1 MQVSLLFFC
10 DAPEWVICPDC
21 SPRALAGDEFYG
33 LCPSTLRRSTSGG
46 TVRRLVLSFWIS
58 LDGYSCDEGSELYR
72 VMQELPDDQQQD
84 EYFVSRLRQAGT
96 HIMGRVTY
104 ESMAEFWPKYDNPVA
119 AAMNDI
125 PKVVFSRT
133 LRSAGWP
140 ESRIASGDT
149 AEEIARLK
157 AEPGGE
163 IVAHGGVEFARSLI
177 RLGLVDE
184 YRLLVL
190 PAAVGQG
197 QPLFTNLDHPL
208 TLRLTACRGFSSG
221 LLELVYSPS

>member
-1 MQVSLLFFC
+1 
-10 DAPEWVICPDC
+10 
-21 SPRALAGDEFYG
+21 
-33 LCPSTLRRSTSGG
+33 
-46 TVRRLVLSFWIS
+46 
-58 LDGYSCDEGSELYR
+58 
-72 VMQELPDDQQQD
+72 MQEMPDDEQQD
-84 EYFVSRLRQAGT
+84 EYGVSRLRQAGT

-104 ESMAEFWPKYDNPVA
+104 EAMAEFWPKFDNPIA

-133 LRSAGWP
+133 LQSADWP

-149 AEEIARLK
+149 AAEIARLK

-163 IVAHGGVEFARSLI
+163 IVAHGGVGFARSLI

-197 QPLFTNLDHPL
+197 QPLFTDLDHPL
-208 TLRLTACRGFSSG
+208 TLRLLECRGFASG
-221 LLELVYSPS
+221 LMELVYSPS

>member
-1 MQVSLLFFC
+1 M
-10 DAPEWVICPDC
+10 
-21 SPRALAGDEFYG
+21 
-33 LCPSTLRRSTSGG
+33 RR
-46 TVRRLVLSFWIS
+46 VVLSFWLS
-58 LDGYSCDEGSELYR
+58 LDGYSCDEGSELYQF
-72 VMQELPDDQQQD
+72 MQQMPDGDQAEEED
-84 EYFVSRLRQAGT
+84 GISRLRKVGT

-104 ESMAEFWPKYDNPVA
+104 ERMAEFWPKLDNPVA

-133 LRSAGWP
+133 LQSADWTD
-140 ESRIASGDT
+140 SRIASGDT

-157 AEPGGE
+157 AEPGGD
-163 IVAHGGVEFARSLI
+163 IVAHGGVQFVRSLI

-190 PAAVGQG
+190 PAAVGKG
-197 QPLFTNLDHPL
+197 QRLFADLDHL
-208 TLRLTACRGFSSG
+208 LSLRLVSSRALSSG

>member
-1 MQVSLLFFC
+1 M
-10 DAPEWVICPDC
+10 
-21 SPRALAGDEFYG
+21 
-33 LCPSTLRRSTSGG
+33 RR
-46 TVRRLVLSFWIS
+46 VVLSFWIS
-58 LDGYSCDEGSELYR
+58 LDGYSCDDGTELYR
-72 VMQELPDDQQQD
+72 VMREMPDDEQQD

-104 ESMAEFWPKYDNPVA
+104 ESMAEFWPKFDNPVA
-119 AAMNDI
+119 GAMNDI

-197 QPLFTNLDHPL
+197 QPLFTDLDHPL
-208 TLRLTACRGFSSG
+208 TLRLLACRGFPSG
-221 LLELVYSPS
+221 LMELVYSPS

>member
-1 MQVSLLFFC
+1 M
-10 DAPEWVICPDC
+10 
-21 SPRALAGDEFYG
+21 
-33 LCPSTLRRSTSGG
+33 
-46 TVRRLVLSFWIS
+46 
-58 LDGYSCDEGSELYR
+58 
-72 VMQELPDDQQQD
+72 PDDEQAN

-96 HIMGRVTY
+96 HILGRVSY
-104 ESMAEFWPKYDNPVA
+104 EGMAEFWPKSDFPA
-119 AAMNDI
+119 AGAMNDI

-133 LRSAGWP
+133 LRSASWP

-163 IVAHGGVEFARSLI
+163 IVAHGGVRFVRSLI

-184 YRLLVL
+184 YRLWVL

-197 QPLFTNLDHPL
+197 QPLFTDLDHPL
-208 TLRLTACRGFSSG
+208 TLRLVTCRAFSSG
-221 LLELVYSPS
+221 LMELVYSLS

>member
-1 MQVSLLFFC
+1 M
-10 DAPEWVICPDC
+10 
-21 SPRALAGDEFYG
+21 
-33 LCPSTLRRSTSGG
+33 RR
-46 TVRRLVLSFWIS
+46 VVLSFWIS
-58 LDGYSCDEGSELYR
+58 LDGYSCDDGSELYR
-72 VMQELPDDQQQD
+72 VMQEMPDDEQQD
-84 EYFVSRLRQAGT
+84 EYFNNRLRQVGT

-104 ESMAEFWPKYDNPVA
+104 EGWARFWPNSDLPMA

-133 LRSAGWP
+133 LRSADWSG
-140 ESRIASGDT
+140 SRIASGDT

-157 AEPGGE
+157 AEPGGD
-163 IVAHGGVEFARSLI
+163 IVAHGGVGFARSLI

-197 QPLFTNLDHPL
+197 QPLFTDLDHPL
-208 TLRLTACRGFSSG
+208 TLRLLSGTGFASG
-221 LLELVYSPS
+221 LMELVYSPS

>member
-1 MQVSLLFFC
+1 M
-10 DAPEWVICPDC
+10 
-21 SPRALAGDEFYG
+21 
-33 LCPSTLRRSTSGG
+33 RR
-46 TVRRLVLSFWIS
+46 VVLSFWIS
-58 LDGYSCDEGSELYR
+58 LDGYSCDEGTELYR
-72 VMQELPDDQQQD
+72 VMREMPDDEQQD
-84 EYFVSRLRQAGT
+84 EYFVGRLRQAGT

-104 ESMAEFWPKYDNPVA
+104 ESMAEFWPRYDFPIA
-119 AAMNDI
+119 KAMNDV

-157 AEPGGE
+157 AEPGGD
-163 IVAHGGVEFARSLI
+163 IVAHGGVGFARSLI

-190 PAAVGQG
+190 PAVVGRG
-197 QPLFTNLDHPL
+197 QQLFTDLDHPK
-208 TLRLTACRGFSSG
+208 TLRLRESRAFSTG

>member
-1 MQVSLLFFC
+1 M
-10 DAPEWVICPDC
+10 
-21 SPRALAGDEFYG
+21 
-33 LCPSTLRRSTSGG
+33 RR
-46 TVRRLVLSFWIS
+46 VVLQLWIS
-58 LDGYSCDEGSELYR
+58 LDGYSCDDGSDLSR
-72 VMQELPDDQQQD
+72 VMQQLPDDEQAD

-96 HIMGRVTY
+96 HIMGRVCY
-104 ESMAEFWPKYDNPVA
+104 ESLAEFWPESDFPAA

-149 AEEIARLK
+149 AAEIASLK
-157 AEPGGE
+157 AEPGGD

-184 YRLLVL
+184 YRLWVL

-197 QPLFTNLDHPL
+197 RPLFTGLDHPL
-208 TLRLTACRGFSSG
+208 TLRLLTCRGFASG
-221 LLELVYSPS
+221 LAELVYAPS